1 MFNLII
7 KIDLGGLNVDAFAII
22 IVIILSLWS
31 ITKTL
36 EKLTNKVLDK
46 QNKQSELLGEI
57 KSKLEGKTDQ

>member
-1 MFNLII
+1 
-7 KIDLGGLNVDAFAII
+7 VDAFAII

-46 QNKQSELLGEI
+46 QNKHSELLEEI
-57 KSKLEGKTDQ
+57 KSKLEGKSDN